1 MVSNHRP
8 TKVIVD
14 LEAIQ
19 ANLHAQKAQLAEHQ
33 EIFAV
38 VKANAYGHGAVP
50 VAYAAKEA
58 GATGFCVATIDE
70 GVELRQAGLT
80 EETIL
85 VLGVIPSYE
94 AVYAAQYDLS
104 VATGQIEFLHE
115 AQELLAREDQKLK
128 VHLALDTG
136 MGRIGVSQADELQAL
151 VTFLEH
157 SPEQFDFEGV
167 FTHFAQADAA
177 DTSYYQKQVAKF
189 NELVTQI
196 NPQPKYVHSANSAT
210 AQWHGDNPSNVVRMG
225 ISLYGL
231 NPSGHELQP
240 TTALKPALSLV
251 SELAFVKKVPQGTA
265 LGYGSTYVSPSEE
278 WIGTIPLGYADGW
291 LRRMQGFEI
300 LIAGQKC
307 PIVGRVCMDQL
318 MVRLPGK
325 LAVGSPVTLIG
336 RDGDLEITAQDVAD
350 YAQTISYEVL
360 CNLTDRLPRV
370 YRGN

>member
-115 AQELLAREDQKLK
+115 AQELLA
-128 VHLALDTG
+128 
-136 MGRIGVSQADELQAL
+136 
-151 VTFLEH
+151 
-157 SPEQFDFEGV
+157 
-167 FTHFAQADAA
+167 
-177 DTSYYQKQVAKF
+177 
-189 NELVTQI
+189 
-196 NPQPKYVHSANSAT
+196 
-210 AQWHGDNPSNVVRMG
+210 
-225 ISLYGL
+225 
-231 NPSGHELQP
+231 
-240 TTALKPALSLV
+240 
-251 SELAFVKKVPQGTA
+251 
-265 LGYGSTYVSPSEE
+265 
-278 WIGTIPLGYADGW
+278 
-291 LRRMQGFEI
+291 
-300 LIAGQKC
+300 
-307 PIVGRVCMDQL
+307 
-318 MVRLPGK
+318 
-325 LAVGSPVTLIG
+325 
-336 RDGDLEITAQDVAD
+336 
-350 YAQTISYEVL
+350 ISYKRS
-360 CNLTDRLPRV
+360 NLKFKSFQYISFMCFLSSSS
-370 YRGN
+370 